1 MFDLDLKR
9 LYYGATAFLVFLVA
23 FLSAQ
28 TLTDSVLRLSVVS
41 NVSFEERRPPM
52 PIPTLPPPP
61 TAAPVADTH
70 QPTPVP
76 EATLTPEQREA
87 MQQMAQVLAED
98 WELRSAK
105 GSVASSLAIVLVALP
120 VWFWYWRRWRVLTQ
134 TQSAQLFR
142 MYVYA
147 LMLVALV
154 TAVFRGA
161 SAIGKVLMWLLGIA
175 DLSTRFAALTFAQEL
190 VGSILGG
197 LIALLAWWYHW
208 AIVRDESEVGG

>member
-23 FLSAQ
+23 FLTAQ
-28 TLTDSVLRLSVVS
+28 TLVDGVLRLMVVS
-41 NVSFEERRPPM
+41 NVPLEKRRPP
-52 PIPTLPPPP
+52 PVPVPTPPPPP
-61 TAAPVADTH
+61 TAAPVAGTN

-76 EATLTPEQREA
+76 EATLTPEQR
-87 MQQMAQVLAED
+87 AQIEERDRARLED

-105 GSVASSLAIVLVALP
+105 ESVASSLAIVLVALP
-120 VWFWYWRRWRVLTQ
+120 VWFWHWRRWRTLTQ

-142 MYVYA
+142 LYVYA

-154 TAVFRGA
+154 TVVFRGA

-175 DLSTRFAALTFAQEL
+175 DLSTRFATLTFTQEFIGSV
-190 VGSILGG
+190 VGA

-208 AIVRDESEVGG
+208 RNVRGEGEE

>member
-23 FLSAQ
+23 FLSLQ
-28 TLTDSVLRLSVVS
+28 TLTDSVLRLIVVS

-52 PIPTLPPPP
+52 PVPTRLPPP
-61 TAAPVADTH
+61 TAVPVAGTN

-76 EATLTPEQREA
+76 EATLTPEQRALMEEKA
-87 MQQMAQVLAED
+87 RVLAED

-105 GSVASSLAIVLVALP
+105 QSVASSLAIVLVALP
-120 VWFWYWRRWRVLTQ
+120 VWFWHWRRWRALTQ
-134 TQSAQLFR
+134 TESVQFFR
-142 MYVYA
+142 LYVYA

-161 SAIGKVLMWLLGIA
+161 SAISKIVTGILGVA
-175 DLSTRFAALTFAQEL
+175 DLSTRFATLTFAQEFIGSV
-190 VGSILGG
+190 VGA

-208 AIVRDESEVGG
+208 TNVGGKREVG